1 MAEVTLVYLDIGS
14 IPGEEDGNPLQY
26 FFLGNPMNREAWWT
40 IVHGV
45 AKSWTKLS
53 THTYTH
59 TLKNRF

>member
-1 MAEVTLVYLDIGS
+1 MAEVTFVYLDIGS

-45 AKSWTKLS
+45 AKQTVFL
-53 THTYTH
+53 
-59 TLKNRF
+59 LF